1 MKKYLNK
8 NHYKEILTPSILVT
22 GIFLILTIISPKI
35 KLFLPII
42 VISIIFEFIYL
53 KEVFTIRKQQILI
66 MCFMCVVV
74 ISMLMAK
81 EQFSMNYI
89 FPYMAFGGFYVLV
102 TLKSYTSKQLN
113 YFSHCIE
120 LGGILAC
127 LLIIINGK
135 AYYGQELRYTIILA
149 TGPQDPNFTSI
160 LLCLPLIVFLL
171 RVYYNPNK
179 FNCIICSTGALLLMF
194 TIVLTGSR
202 TGMIA
207 LTMIIITMFIS
218 ALLKYKKE
226 KKIKLTWGKV
236 IVILVIVAIILSTII
251 LILPDQIIGRIFN
264 YNNLYQYDNSSIIAG
279 SPRLNIWINAIEI
292 LFHRPIVGFG
302 LGMNDY
308 YLLQH
313 SGLITALHNT
323 FIDVWFQFGIIGFV
337 MYIYI
342 FFNFVK
348 CIFITKCYPLTTLIF
363 VLLVGCMFLDMF
375 YGREIWIILMTLS
388 LYLNY
393 IKDSN
398 MSIKSVFGGNSCEC

>member
-1 MKKYLNK
+1 MKKYLNI
-8 NHYKEILTPSILVT
+8 NHYKEVLTPSILVT

-35 KLFLPII
+35 EFFVPII
-42 VISIIFEFIYL
+42 VITILFEFIFL
-53 KEVFTIRKQQILI
+53 KEEFTIRKQQILI

-74 ISMLMAK
+74 ISMLIAK

-89 FPYMAFGGFYVLV
+89 FPYIAFGGFYILV
-102 TLKSYTSKQLN
+102 TLKSYTSRQLN
-113 YFSHCIE
+113 YFSHCLE
-120 LGGILAC
+120 FGGILAC
-127 LLIIINGK
+127 MLIIINGK
-135 AYYGQELRYTIILA
+135 AYYGEELRYTIILA

-171 RVYYNPNK
+171 RMYYNPK
-179 FNCIICSTGALLLMF
+179 KLNCVICSLGALVLMF

-218 ALLKYKKE
+218 TLLKSKKE
-226 KKIKLTWGKV
+226 KKLTWRKV
-236 IVILVIVAIILSTII
+236 IVVLAILVIILSTII
-251 LILPDQIIGRIFN
+251 LMLPDQIIGRIFN
-264 YNNLYQYDNSSIIAG
+264 YNSLYQYDNSSIIAG
-279 SPRLNIWINAIEI
+279 SPRLNIWINAVEI

-313 SGLITALHNT
+313 KGLITALHNT
-323 FIDVWFQFGIIGFV
+323 FIDVWFQFGIVGFV

-342 FFNFVK
+342 IFNYVK
-348 CIFITKCYPLTTLIF
+348 DIFITKSYPLTTLIF

-393 IKDSN
+393 MKDTN
-398 MSIKSVFGGNSCEC
+398 MNIKSVFGGNSCEC